1 METAAGRANVKSMW
15 NLAVAVCLGAVA
27 GFYFGQR
34 MHDGGEVAKPLRE
47 AAKPAAQRATL
58 PPGAEIVHKVAVGTS
73 PVKGDPE
80 AKVTIVEFSDFQCP
94 YCGRAIP
101 VLKQVE
107 SRYGKDVRVAFKH
120 NPLPMHP
127 DAPYAA
133 RAAIAAGKQ
142 GKFWQMHDKLF
153 EANLAATQNGLK
165 PEAIDAMARDLGLDL
180 DRLHRDAESREAK
193 DQVDADQAQARSLGA
208 SGTPYFYVNGQR
220 IAGAQSFEQFKL
232 VVDSAMKRADA
243 SLRW

>member
-15 NLAVAVCLGAVA
+15 NLAVAVCIGAVA

-47 AAKPAAQRATL
+47 AAKPAAQQAAL
-58 PPGAEIVHKVAVGTS
+58 PPGAEIVYKVAVGTS

-133 RAAIAAGKQ
+133 RAAIAAAKQ

-153 EANLAATQNGLK
+153 EPHHEASENGFK
-165 PEAIDAMARDLGLDL
+165 PEARDARVRDVGRGLDG
-180 DRLHRDAESREAK
+180 LHRGDESREAK
-193 DQVDADQAQARSLGA
+193 DAVDADQG
-208 SGTPYFYVNGQR
+208 
-220 IAGAQSFEQFKL
+220 
-232 VVDSAMKRADA
+232 
-243 SLRW
+243 